1 MSGVNVT
8 LTPSRMWLPPP
19 PSLRSGLLSTRGAP
33 CCWPAAGAAELADA
47 NSLAR
52 PADAGSLPT
61 PPRPTLPRAARLKA
75 GSTRHYSPLQTHL
88 QLRSRDGRAGTQAHD
103 SKREYERPD
112 EQSDRSDT

>member
-61 PPRPTLPRAARLKA
+61 PPTASRCVPRAAWRADAGLLTTA
-75 GSTRHYSPLQTHL
+75 GSPH
-88 QLRSRDGRAGTQAHD
+88 
-103 SKREYERPD
+103 
-112 EQSDRSDT
+112 